1 MVLEKNSINT
11 GQYFCLR
18 SFACLRVAG
27 KDAKVF
33 LQNLIA
39 NDIEHLDEKNGE
51 TNNFLVSV
59 ITNTLGKVKFLV
71 FIQKM
76 GKIIVL

>member
-1 MVLEKNSINT
+1 MILEKNSINT

-18 SFACLRVAG
+18 SFACLKVAG

-39 NDIEHLDEKNGE
+39 NDIEHLDLFILFFSRIKIC
-51 TNNFLVSV
+51 F
-59 ITNTLGKVKFLV
+59 KKYRMDVKQLDF
-71 FIQKM
+71 F
-76 GKIIVL
+76 